1 MVLTE
6 LVFQS
11 VIQERLYVQH
21 CIFVGEDFI
30 FFLVVIVIFGST
42 VEYFAKVVRRWHLV
56 FITCDDNRLA
66 FQHSRQVVFEFQLT
80 CLVKHH
86 IVEIEIFALKQ
97 IATSI
102 GGGEDNREETRKEVG
117 VFHRY
122 LSQGKA
128 VVLFTFAF
136 VVEVRH
142 SEFFVSLFKCFYSFA
157 LLGIPV
163 ALDKILLGRGE
174 VVYFLFKIGVILLVE
189 V

>member
-21 CIFVGEDFI
+21 RIFVGEDFI
-30 FFLVVIVIFGST
+30 FFLVVIIIFGSA
-42 VEYFAKVVRRWHLV
+42 VEYFAKVVRWWHLV
-56 FITCDDNRLA
+56 FITCDDNRFA
-66 FQHSRQVVFEFQLT
+66 FEHSRQVVFEFQLT
-80 CLVKHH
+80 CLVKHY
-86 IVEIEIFALKQ
+86 IVEIEILALKQ

-117 VFHRY
+117 VFHCY

-128 VVLFTFAF
+128 VVLFTFAL

-142 SEFFVSLFKCFYSFA
+142 REFFVCFFKSFYCFA
-157 LLGIPV
+157 LLGIPE
-163 ALDKILLGRGE
+163 ALDKIFLGRGE
-174 VVYFLFKIGVILLVE
+174 VVYFLFKIGVIALVE